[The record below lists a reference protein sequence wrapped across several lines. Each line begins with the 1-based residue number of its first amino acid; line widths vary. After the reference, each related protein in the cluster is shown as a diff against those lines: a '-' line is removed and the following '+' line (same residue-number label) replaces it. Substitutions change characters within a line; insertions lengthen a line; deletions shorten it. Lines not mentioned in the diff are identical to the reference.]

1 MTWKDIKVATLQK
14 MEASD
19 GNEIPTD
26 DSVTDYVAAMPQ
38 AANEALLLLS
48 TAGKFIIKS
57 ISIGHNPMENLIPDG
72 QYINSR
78 NMGELEFEAD
88 NAHSFYFEIFP
99 SGVTKIEILVDG
111 EVSRTFAFS
120 RLTGYQSVKG
130 IIENTDK
137 KVIIRFASKYPY
149 AIKNVAMYESTY
161 ESDEDVFPYTEVVK
175 YRMTDLAEDFYQLDN
190 EQIYYEADDNTSRYI
205 RASEY
210 FQEGNKVL
218 VLPRDMAGNF
228 IIYYRAYPPEITT
241 ATPDDYELPIDR
253 EVASLLPLY
262 MASQIYKGDEIGIA
276 TTYRNEFEVA
286 REALT
291 NKSQVQIAEEFT
303 SESGWY

>member
-14 MEASD
+14 MEAAD

-88 NAHSFYFEIFP
+88 NAHSFYFDIFP
-99 SGVTKIEILVDG
+99 SGATKVEILVDG
-111 EVSRTFAFS
+111 EIERTFAFS

-161 ESDEDVFPYTEVVK
+161 ESDEYVFPYTEVVK

-218 VLPRDMAGNF
+218 VLPRNMAGNF

>member
-14 MEASD
+14 MEAAD

-149 AIKNVAMYESTY
+149 AIKNVAMCESTY

>member
-14 MEASD
+14 MEAAD

-149 AIKNVAMYESTY
+149 AIKNVAMYESTC

>member
-14 MEASD
+14 MEAAD

-137 KVIIRFASKYPY
+137 KVIIRFTSKYPY

-161 ESDEDVFPYTEVVK
+161 ESDEAVFPYTEVVK